1 MIEKIRQFLREFKIE
16 MKKVTWPTRKETI
29 SSTMI
34 VIVMVLLISMYLG
47 VVDMVLSR
55 AIAYVLS

>member
-16 MKKVTWPTRKETI
+16 MKKVTWPSRKETI

-34 VIVMVLLISMYLG
+34 VIVMVLIISMYLG